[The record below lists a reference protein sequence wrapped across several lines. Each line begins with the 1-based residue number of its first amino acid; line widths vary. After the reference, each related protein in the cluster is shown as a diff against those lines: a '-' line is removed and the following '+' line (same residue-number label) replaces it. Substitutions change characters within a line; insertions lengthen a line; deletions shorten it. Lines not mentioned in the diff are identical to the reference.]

1 MLVVKENMK
10 AVTLQ
15 VAQENKTGESF
26 WILLDNNRSKI
37 KIGTIYVP
45 QENVT
50 SNNQIKIMYNNV
62 RKQIWIVQEK
72 WKQVLILG
80 DFNAKVVTYIEGNKE
95 TVTKRERQLMKVAKN
110 YDFVIVNK
118 EKVAWKG
125 LWNRVQGQERL
136 ILDYVL
142 TNSKLLSTISEMI

>member
-1 MLVVKENMK
+1 M
-10 AVTLQ
+10 
-15 VAQENKTGESF
+15 
-26 WILLDNNRSKI
+26 
-37 KIGTIYVP
+37 
-45 QENVT
+45 
-50 SNNQIKIMYNNV
+50 
-62 RKQIWIVQEK
+62 
-72 WKQVLILG
+72 G

>member
-37 KIGTIYVP
+37 KIGAIYVP

-62 RKQIWIVQEK
+62 RKQI
-72 WKQVLILG
+72 
-80 DFNAKVVTYIEGNKE
+80 
-95 TVTKRERQLMKVAKN
+95 
-110 YDFVIVNK
+110 
-118 EKVAWKG
+118 
-125 LWNRVQGQERL
+125 
-136 ILDYVL
+136 
-142 TNSKLLSTISEMI
+142 

>member
-1 MLVVKENMK
+1 M
-10 AVTLQ
+10 
-15 VAQENKTGESF
+15 
-26 WILLDNNRSKI
+26 LDNNRSKI
-37 KIGTIYVP
+37 KIGAIYVP

-62 RKQIWIVQEK
+62 RKQISIVQEK

>member
-62 RKQIWIVQEK
+62 RKQI
-72 WKQVLILG
+72 
-80 DFNAKVVTYIEGNKE
+80 
-95 TVTKRERQLMKVAKN
+95 
-110 YDFVIVNK
+110 
-118 EKVAWKG
+118 
-125 LWNRVQGQERL
+125 
-136 ILDYVL
+136 
-142 TNSKLLSTISEMI
+142 